1 VPAERIYLDHA
12 ATSPMRPEAREAM
25 IEGMLHWANPSSPH
39 ADGRAA
45 RRQIEDARRRIGR
58 HFNWVGSIL
67 FTSGASE
74 ALLLALGRAK
84 GGQRIVSAV
93 EHDAVLRAA
102 PGAEMLP
109 VTPDGDFD
117 LAWLERR
124 LAAGD
129 RPVVAVQHVN
139 PETGRKQLIG
149 DVTHLVRGA
158 GGIVVAD
165 CAQSAGRFPLPIA
178 DMIVVSAHKFGGP
191 PGVGALLV
199 HDLAMLEPTGGQEFG
214 YRGGTENLPAIL
226 GFAAALEA
234 CEPLLSEDMIAAL
247 KRMRRAISDAGGRQ
261 VGGYGEFS
269 GHIHPLAM
277 PGLSAAAQLVRFDM
291 AGISVSAGSACAS
304 GTLKPSR
311 VLAAFGINPD
321 VAERTIRMSTGWS
334 TTPAEI
340 DAFADAW
347 VKIATE
353 AAARA

>member
-1 VPAERIYLDHA
+1 MAAERIYLDHA

-74 ALLLALGRAK
+74 ALMLALGRAK
-84 GGQRIVSAV
+84 GGPRIVSAV
-93 EHDAVLRAA
+93 EHDAVHRAA
-102 PGAEMLP
+102 PGAEVLP
-109 VTPDGDFD
+109 VTREGEYD
-117 LAWLERR
+117 LDWLRERV
-124 LAAGD
+124 AAGD

-139 PETGRKQLIG
+139 PETGRKNLVS
-149 DVTHLVRGA
+149 DVTHIVRGA
-158 GGIVVAD
+158 GGITVAD

-234 CEPLLSEDMIAAL
+234 CDAGLSPEMIEAL
-247 KRMRRAISDAGGRQ
+247 KRMRRAISDAGGRD

-269 GHIHPLAM
+269 GHILPLAM

-291 AGISVSAGSACAS
+291 ASISVSAGSACAS

-311 VLAAFGINPD
+311 VLAAFGLDENL
-321 VAERTIRMSTGWS
+321 AARTIRMSIGWN
-334 TTPAEI
+334 TMPADL
-340 DAFADAW
+340 DAFAEAW